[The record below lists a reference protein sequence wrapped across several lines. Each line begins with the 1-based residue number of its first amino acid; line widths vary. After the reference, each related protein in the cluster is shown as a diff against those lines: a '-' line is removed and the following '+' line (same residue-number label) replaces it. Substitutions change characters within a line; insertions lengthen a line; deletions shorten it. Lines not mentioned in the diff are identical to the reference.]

1 MSEPEEGAV
10 ATVAVEA
17 AGAADAAGAAATAG
31 ATAGSARPPM
41 GLRYW
46 ERRKDLLYYQVVR
59 ILADGLSEGAQSVLD
74 VGSHGSPYLE
84 WFEDLPIRTSLD
96 LAEAYRA
103 EGVTSIV
110 SDFLTWQPDRRY
122 DLVLCLQVLEHVP
135 DARAFARK
143 LLASGRIVIIS
154 VPYRWRPGKSKNHV
168 QDPVTM
174 GKIVG
179 WFGRRPNYAH
189 LVAEPAMGTGRIVCV
204 FEEDHAALVVARG
217 AGRQARVHAAK
228 GIPPYGQQ
236 PLTIRQSAKA
246 LVVAVRR
253 RIRATWRRLRR

>member
-1 MSEPEEGAV
+1 MSEPEEGLV

-17 AGAADAAGAAATAG
+17 GTADAAGAAATTG
-31 ATAGSARPPM
+31 AERPLM

-59 ILADGLSEGAQSVLD
+59 ILAAGLSEGAESVLD

-84 WFEDLPIRTSLD
+84 WFEGLPVRTSLD
-96 LAEAYRA
+96 LVEAYRA

-135 DARAFARK
+135 DARSFARK

-174 GKIVG
+174 GKIAG

-189 LVAEPAMGTGRIVCV
+189 LVAEPAMGTERIVCV
-204 FEEDHAALVVARG
+204 FEEDPRPWSSLAVRAGKRG
-217 AGRQARVHAAK
+217 FMPAK
-228 GIPPYGQQ
+228 GIPPFGQQ